1 MSPAAIIT
9 PPPRHIKI
17 TFSTLL
23 VQLLRALH
31 QVLLLCQHVPFKL
44 IALKHNQPLSFS
56 DWTSESW
63 EKSVFGWQRWCFHH
77 TFSPE
82 VLENTGKFVS
92 LSTATMIACKY
103 FRQSGFI
110 FAECDFQ
117 KFGWT
122 APFLEIWAPPE
133 KKLLF
138 RGVKPK
144 KNRSNF
150 FGGLVIHIKNTFWK
164 KIGSKRPFRPSAVV
178 RTIYRRLYGVA
189 TAN

>member
-1 MSPAAIIT
+1 MVQIKNDKFSIFGTFIDNPVVGKPACWVRSEILNNFLKKNSHCLSCLL
-9 PPPRHIKI
+9 PPSSHLPRHIKI

-44 IALKHNQPLSFS
+44 IALKHNQPPSFT
-56 DWTSESW
+56 DW
-63 EKSVFGWQRWCFHH
+63 
-77 TFSPE
+77 
-82 VLENTGKFVS
+82 
-92 LSTATMIACKY
+92 TATMIACKY

-133 KKLLF
+133 K
-138 RGVKPK
+138 
-144 KNRSNF
+144 NCF
-150 FGGLVIHIKNTFWK
+150 FGG
-164 KIGSKRPFRPSAVV
+164 
-178 RTIYRRLYGVA
+178 
-189 TAN
+189 